1 MSDPNATARRKG
13 PIEFVR
19 RWWAFVSRP
28 TTRLSLGAL
37 FIAGGISGVIFW
49 GGFNWAMESTNTME
63 FCISCHEMRDNVY
76 QELKQT
82 IHFKNRSGVTA
93 ICSDCHVPHAWFFK
107 MRRKIQ
113 ASNEVLHEILGT
125 IDTPEKFEAHRLELA
140 ERVWASMKGSN
151 SRECR
156 NCHSVDHMDAEK
168 QKPAAVAANMPEAMK
183 NGSTCIDCHK
193 GIAHHLPNFP
203 DDDDE
208 PEKAKS
214 DKK

>member
-1 MSDPNATARRKG
+1 MSDPNATASRKG
-13 PIEFVR
+13 PIEFVL

-37 FIAGGISGVIFW
+37 FIAGVVSGVIFW

-107 MRRKIQ
+107 IRRKIQ
-113 ASNEVLHEILGT
+113 ATNEVIHKVLGT

-140 ERVWASMKGSN
+140 EHVWASMKDSN

-156 NCHSVDHMDAEK
+156 NCHSVEHMDPQK
-168 QKPAAVAANMPEAMK
+168 QKPAAVAANMAESMK
-183 NGSTCIDCHK
+183 NGLTCIDCHR
-193 GIAHHLPNFP
+193 GIAHKLPKFP
-203 DDDDE
+203 DEDE
-208 PEKAKS
+208 PEKEKS

>member
-1 MSDPNATARRKG
+1 MSDPNATASRKG
-13 PIEFVR
+13 PIEFVK

-37 FIAGGISGVIFW
+37 FIAGGLSGVLFW

-76 QELKQT
+76 KELQET

-93 ICSDCHVPHAWFFK
+93 ICSDCHVPHAWFYK

-113 ASNEVLHEILGT
+113 ASNEVLHKMLGT
-125 IDTPEKFEAHRLELA
+125 ISTPEKFEAHRLELA
-140 ERVWASMKGSN
+140 QHVWDTMKSSN

-156 NCHSVDHMDAEK
+156 NCHSVEHMDPLK

-183 NGSTCIDCHK
+183 NGLTCIDCHK

-203 DDDDE
+203 DEDE
-208 PEKAKS
+208 PEE
-214 DKK
+214 KKDE

>member
-1 MSDPNATARRKG
+1 MSDPNDAARRKG
-13 PIEFVR
+13 LVEFVK

-28 TTRLSLGAL
+28 TARLSLGVL
-37 FIAGGISGVIFW
+37 FIAGCVSGVILW

-63 FCISCHEMRDNVY
+63 FCTSCHEMRDNVY

-93 ICSDCHVPHAWFFK
+93 ICSDCHVPHPWFLK

-113 ASNEVLHEILGT
+113 ASNEVLHKILGT
-125 IDTPEKFEAHRLELA
+125 IGTPEKFEAHRLELA

-156 NCHSVDHMDAEK
+156 NCHSVDHMDPQK
-168 QKPAAVAANMPEAMK
+168 QRPASVAANMPEAIK
-183 NGSTCIDCHK
+183 NGLTCIDCHK
-193 GIAHHLPNFP
+193 GIAHHLPKFP
-203 DDDDE
+203 DDDDDADK
-208 PEKAKS
+208 EKSGK
-214 DKK
+214 